1 MKTSLRFVALI
12 AAGSLCASSAK
23 ASDSSGQSKPSP
35 VVRSVA
41 ANNAVTTNA
50 VAPSKTANNPALST
64 PTAGTSAVPSAAT
77 PAVTNGAPNTTAAA
91 VDAPSISTAAV
102 SNPAPATL
110 VAGSAA
116 ITPPND
122 TTMVRI
128 KDITT
133 IEGVRDNP
141 LVGYGLVV
149 GLAGTGDRQQT
160 IFSTQTLTNI
170 LQRMGVQVPGAA
182 IRVNNI
188 AAVFVTASLPPFA
201 RPGMELDVTVASI
214 GDAKSLEGGMLLLTP
229 LTAANGQTYAVA
241 QGPMTLGGYSA
252 GGGGNT
258 KVVNHPTAGRIP
270 GGAIVE
276 KSQSVDLTQMP
287 TLSFLLRDA
296 DFATARDLASAV
308 NHEIGKPIAR
318 AVDSRRVEVSTVGMN
333 GTVTDLLAQ
342 IQETMVSV
350 HSVAKVV
357 VNERTGTVVMGKDV
371 QLGAVSILHGNLE
384 IEVRTELKVS
394 QPGMLSGGQTA
405 VVPETTVKTQDSPAR
420 RIELKQG
427 ATVEDLVRGLQ
438 SIGATARD
446 IVAILQAIK
455 EADALHADLEVI

>member
-1 MKTSLRFVALI
+1 MNKLI
-12 AAGSLCASSAK
+12 KSAVVVVLVS
-23 ASDSSGQSKPSP
+23 AC
-35 VVRSVA
+35 VVRSA
-41 ANNAVTTNA
+41 AASDP
-50 VAPSKTANNPALST
+50 APPAAEKAAK
-64 PTAGTSAVPSAAT
+64 AGAPIEIPSAGANAAAT
-77 PAVTNGAPNTTAAA
+77 ATAAA
-91 VDAPSISTAAV
+91 
-102 SNPAPATL
+102 NF
-110 VAGSAA
+110 
-116 ITPPND
+116 D
-122 TTMVRI
+122 TTQVRI

-133 IEGVRDNP
+133 IEGIRDNP
-141 LVGYGLVV
+141 LIGYGLVV
-149 GLAGTGDRQQT
+149 GLNGTGDKRQT
-160 IFSTQTLTNI
+160 IFSTQTLSNI
-170 LQRMGVQVPGAA
+170 LQRMGVQVSGDA

-188 AAVFVTASLPPFA
+188 AAVFVTANLPPFA
-201 RPGMELDVTVASI
+201 RPGMQLDVTVASI

-229 LTAANGQTYAVA
+229 LAAANGQTYAVA

-276 KSQSVDLTQMP
+276 KPLAVDLSQMQ
-287 TLSFLLRDA
+287 TFSLLLRSA
-296 DFATARDLASAV
+296 DFATARDLAGAV
-308 NHEIGKPIAR
+308 NVALGRTVAK
-318 AVDSRRVEVSTVGMN
+318 AVDSRRIEISPDPAAGN
-333 GTVTDLLAQ
+333 VTDLLAQ
-342 IQETMVSV
+342 IQETTVPV

-394 QPGMLSGGQTA
+394 QPGPLSHGQTA
-405 VVPETTVKTQDSPAR
+405 VVPETTLKTQDTPAR

-438 SIGATARD
+438 AIGATARD

-455 EADALHADLEVI
+455 EANALHADLEVI